1 MWTTGTTDGAIKLVT
16 ALYMVNNNKILWLV
30 PSVNFLLFQY
40 YFLVFFVFCY
50 CSSDLISFSSL
61 ALFFFSSVWD
71 IKEYS
76 VWTSQ
81 RQYMTLSQTFNPHSW
96 FHMLWIP
103 NRNWKQYF
111 LKFRLAEESSFQ
123 CQRLGPFP
131 WSVWL
136 YLSNGGF
143 IASAFLWL
151 VQSKIW
157 ILPALIQVTSGI
169 QETVIK
175 ISKCPTF

>member
-1 MWTTGTTDGAIKLVT
+1 MFHGFSYFLETSGLFSCI
-16 ALYMVNNNKILWLV
+16 I
-30 PSVNFLLFQY
+30 SFLLLLQFW
-40 YFLVFFVFCY
+40 LKI
-50 CSSDLISFSSL
+50 ISFSSL
-61 ALFFFSSVWD
+61 SLFFSSVWD

-76 VWTSQ
+76 VWTFHT
-81 RQYMTLSQTFNPHSW
+81 QYMTLSETFHPLSW

-111 LKFRLAEESSFQ
+111 LKFRLAKESPFQ

-136 YLSNGGF
+136 YLISSGGF

-157 ILPALIQVTSGI
+157 ILPPLIKVASDI

-175 ISKCPTF
+175 ISKCPTFGVCEIVKKIHRA